1 MIFSRLKQQ
10 LFFGELLLMN
20 KQIYTNLT
28 KIYSSLVLA
37 LALLLFIVNPASALG
52 DTNPVELAKAVEE
65 IEYLDQMR
73 SGLAATLDKET
84 IPDQGTFKKVCQP
97 VGMQAKKLSQENG
110 WQVQQIARKY
120 RNPDHAAKDLQSV
133 MALAKFEHNP
143 QLIGFWN
150 RESRNGQT
158 GTSYYRR
165 IDVQASCLACHGR
178 KNNRPEFVKDKYPQD
193 LAYDFKVGDLRGMY
207 TVFIPDLP

>member
-1 MIFSRLKQQ
+1 
-10 LFFGELLLMN
+10 MN
-20 KQIYTNLT
+20 KQIYGYGNKIASFFLLT
-28 KIYSSLVLA
+28 VTI
-37 LALLLFIVNPASALG
+37 ALLLLTANPALTLA
-52 DTNPVELAKAVEE
+52 DTNPVELSKAVKE

-73 SGLAATLDKET
+73 SGLAATLDREE

-97 VGMQAKKLSQENG
+97 VGIQAKKLSQENG

-120 RNPDHAAKDLQSV
+120 RNPDHAAKDLQTL
-133 MALAKFEHNP
+133 MALAKFEQNP

-150 RESRNGQT
+150 RESPKGQT

-165 IDVQASCLACHGR
+165 IDVQASCLACHGA
-178 KNNRPEFVKDKYPQD
+178 KNNRPDFVKNKYPQD

-207 TVFIPDLP
+207 AVFIPDLQKALETE

>member
-1 MIFSRLKQQ
+1 
-10 LFFGELLLMN
+10 MN
-20 KQIYTNLT
+20 KRIYTNLS
-28 KIYSSLVLA
+28 KIYTVLLLA
-37 LALLLFIVNPASALG
+37 VTIALLLLIVNPALALA

-73 SGLAATLDKET
+73 SGLAATLDKEIT
-84 IPDQGTFKKVCQP
+84 PDQGTFKKVCQP

-120 RNPDHAAKDLQSV
+120 RNPDHAAKDLQAL
-133 MALAKFEHNP
+133 MAVAKFEQNP

-150 RESRNGQT
+150 RENRHGQT
-158 GTSYYRR
+158 GTRYYRR
-165 IDVQASCLACHGR
+165 IDVQASCLACHGA
-178 KNNRPEFVKDKYPQD
+178 KNNRPDFVKNKYPQD

-207 TVFIPDLP
+207 AVFIPDLQKALETD

>member
-1 MIFSRLKQQ
+1 MNTQVYTKLSKIFVSRL
-10 LFFGELLLMN
+10 LMVTIALLLLIAN
-20 KQIYTNLT
+20 PA
-28 KIYSSLVLA
+28 LA
-37 LALLLFIVNPASALG
+37 LA
-52 DTNPVELAKAVEE
+52 DTNPVELSKAIEE

-73 SGLAATLDKET
+73 SGLAATLDPEIT
-84 IPDQGTFKKVCQP
+84 PDQGTFKKVCQP

-120 RNPDHAAKDLQSV
+120 RNPDHAAKDLQAL
-133 MALAKFEHNP
+133 MALAKFDQNP

-150 RESRNGQT
+150 RETRNEQT
-158 GTSYYRR
+158 GTRYYRR
-165 IDVQASCLACHGR
+165 IDVQASCLACHGG

-207 TVFIPDLP
+207 AVFIPDLQRALEAE